1 MYISARYSD
10 NRDIK
15 KGVIYMELKDSTTKI
30 NLMKAFAGESQARN
44 RYTFAAGEA
53 KKQKLHVIEAIFNYT
68 AGQEKEHAEL
78 FYDALGELKGEN
90 INIEGGYPVDKSS
103 NILELLKSA
112 VHNEEE
118 EYSPVYPSFANIAK
132 EEGFIKVANLFDK
145 IALIEKSHA
154 ERFLYFANL
163 LENNKLFCDDNEV
176 EWLCLNCGHIHKGK
190 EAPKS
195 CPVCDHNQ
203 GYFIRKEL
211 SPYSN

>member
-1 MYISARYSD
+1 
-10 NRDIK
+10 
-15 KGVIYMELKDSTTKI
+15 MELKDSKTKI

-53 KKQKLHVIEAIFNYT
+53 KKQQLHVIEAIFNYT

-90 INIEGGYPVDKSS
+90 INIEGGYPVDKST

-112 VHNEEE
+112 VHNEQEE
-118 EYSPVYPSFANIAK
+118 FSPVYPDFAKMAK

-145 IALIEKSHA
+145 IALIEKTHA
-154 ERFLYFANL
+154 ERFMQFANL
-163 LENNKLFCDDNEV
+163 LENNKLFSDDNEV
-176 EWLCLNCGHIHKGK
+176 EWVCLNCGHVHKGK
-190 EAPKS
+190 EAPKN

-203 GYFIRKEL
+203 GYFIRKEF
-211 SPYSN
+211 SPYTN

>member
-1 MYISARYSD
+1 
-10 NRDIK
+10 
-15 KGVIYMELKDSTTKI
+15 MELKDSKTKI

-53 KKQKLHVIEAIFNYT
+53 KKQQLHVIEAIFNYT

-90 INIEGGYPVDKSS
+90 INIEGGYPVDKST

-112 VHNEEE
+112 VHNEQEE
-118 EYSPVYPSFANIAK
+118 FSPVYPDFAKMAK

-145 IALIEKSHA
+145 IALIEKTHA
-154 ERFLYFANL
+154 ERFMQFANL
-163 LENNKLFCDDNEV
+163 LENNKLFSDDNEV
-176 EWLCLNCGHIHKGK
+176 EWVCLNCGHVHKGK
-190 EAPKS
+190 EAPKN

-203 GYFIRKEL
+203 GYFIRKEF
-211 SPYSN
+211 SPYKN

>member
-1 MYISARYSD
+1 
-10 NRDIK
+10 
-15 KGVIYMELKDSTTKI
+15 MELKDSATKV

-90 INIEGGYPVDKSS
+90 INIEGGYPIDKSS
-103 NILELLKSA
+103 NVLELLKSA

-132 EEGFIKVANLFDK
+132 EEGFIKIANLFDK
-145 IALIEKSHA
+145 IALIEKTHA
-154 ERFLYFANL
+154 ERFMQFANL

-203 GYFIRKEL
+203 GYFIRKEF

>member
-1 MYISARYSD
+1 
-10 NRDIK
+10 
-15 KGVIYMELKDSTTKI
+15 MELKDSKTKV

-53 KKQKLHVIEAIFNYT
+53 KKQQLHVIESVFNYT

-118 EYSPVYPSFANIAK
+118 EFSPVYPDFAKTAK
-132 EEGFIKVANLFDK
+132 EEGFIKIANLFDK
-145 IALIEKSHA
+145 IALIEKTHA
-154 ERFLYFANL
+154 ERFMQFANL
-163 LENNKLFCDDNEV
+163 LENNKLFCDENEV

-190 EAPKS
+190 EAPKN

-203 GYFIRKEL
+203 GYFIRKEF
-211 SPYSN
+211 SPYTA

>member
-1 MYISARYSD
+1 
-10 NRDIK
+10 
-15 KGVIYMELKDSTTKI
+15 MELKDSKTKV

-44 RYTFAAGEA
+44 RYTFAASEA
-53 KKQKLHVIEAIFNYT
+53 KKQQLNVIESIFNYT

-112 VHNEEE
+112 VHNEQEE
-118 EYSPVYPSFANIAK
+118 FSPVYPEFARIAK
-132 EEGFIKVANLFDK
+132 EEGFFKIANLFDK
-145 IALIEKSHA
+145 IAMIEKTHA
-154 ERFLYFANL
+154 ERFLQFANL

-190 EAPKS
+190 EAPKN

-203 GYFIRKEL
+203 GYFIRKEF
-211 SPYSN
+211 SPYTA

>member
-1 MYISARYSD
+1 
-10 NRDIK
+10 
-15 KGVIYMELKDSTTKI
+15 MELKDSTTKI

>member
-1 MYISARYSD
+1 
-10 NRDIK
+10 
-15 KGVIYMELKDSTTKI
+15 MELKDSKTKI

-53 KKQKLHVIEAIFNYT
+53 KKQQLHVIEAIFIYT

-90 INIEGGYPVDKSS
+90 INIEGGYPVDKST

-112 VHNEEE
+112 VHNEQEE
-118 EYSPVYPSFANIAK
+118 FSPVYPDFAKMAK

-145 IALIEKSHA
+145 IALIEKTHA
-154 ERFLYFANL
+154 ERFMQFANL
-163 LENNKLFCDDNEV
+163 LENNKLFSDDSEV
-176 EWLCLNCGHIHKGK
+176 EWVCLNCGHVHKGK
-190 EAPKS
+190 EAPKN

-203 GYFIRKEL
+203 GYFIRKEF
-211 SPYSN
+211 SPYTN